1 MSRLPSPFDPIL
13 QSQGFVML
21 DGGLASELEFR
32 GAILD
37 DALWSA
43 KVLLES
49 ADSIRQLHLDYFQA
63 GADVAISASYQATYE
78 GLAKKGLGKA
88 ASELVFQQSIV
99 LAQEASQQFSQ
110 QSGRKEKGLWPL
122 VAASIGPY
130 GAFLADGS
138 EYRGDYGL
146 SKQALVAFHRN
157 RLQKLLSFQPDLL
170 AVETIPCLLEAE
182 AIIELLRE
190 TPSKTAYLSFSCRD
204 EQHLSSEEPFAAA
217 VALANTCPQ
226 LIAVGINCT
235 APQLISPLLRTV
247 QDSSALPFL
256 VYPNKGE
263 SWDAKQKCWL
273 PTSPSFSIHDQLEH
287 WYELGV
293 RIFGGCCRVRPA
305 DIAEMRVKLERVCAS
320 SYR

>member
-1 MSRLPSPFDPIL
+1 
-13 QSQGFVML
+13 ML

-32 GAILD
+32 GANLD

-49 ADSIRQLHLDYFQA
+49 ADSIRQLHLDYFRA
-63 GADVAISASYQATYE
+63 GADVAIGASYQATYE
-78 GLAKKGLGKA
+78 GLAQKGLTRTD
-88 ASELVFQQSIV
+88 SDLVFQNSIV
-99 LAQEASQQFSQ
+99 LAQEARDQFSPVE
-110 QSGRKEKGLWPL
+110 GEMENRLRPI

-146 SKQALVAFHRN
+146 SKQALVDFHRA

-170 AVETIPCLLEAE
+170 AIETIPCLLEAE

-204 EQHLSSEEPFAAA
+204 EQYLSSGEPFAAA

-247 QDSSALPFL
+247 QDSSTLPFL
-256 VYPNKGE
+256 VYPNRGE
-263 SWDAKQKCWL
+263 SWDAQQKCWV
-273 PTSPSFSIHDQLEH
+273 PTKLSSSLNEKVEE

-305 DIAEMRVKLERVCAS
+305 DITEMRKTLERICV
-320 SYR
+320 

>member
-1 MSRLPSPFDPIL
+1 
-13 QSQGFVML
+13 ML

-32 GAILD
+32 GAVLD

-43 KVLLES
+43 KVLLEQ
-49 ADSIRQLHLDYFQA
+49 ADTIRQLHLDYFLV

-78 GLAKKGLGKA
+78 GLAQKGLGEA
-88 ASELVFQQSIV
+88 ASDTIFQKSIA
-99 LAQEASQQFSQ
+99 LAQAARDQYVQQQAGKSN
-110 QSGRKEKGLWPL
+110 RLPPL

-138 EYRGDYGL
+138 EYRGDYGI
-146 SKQALVAFHRN
+146 SKSALVDFHRN
-157 RLQKLLSFQPDLL
+157 RLQKLLEFQPDIL

-204 EQHLSSEEPFAAA
+204 EQHLSSGEPFAAA

-273 PTSPSFSIHDQLEH
+273 PISPSFSIHNQLEQ

-305 DIAEMRVKLERVCAS
+305 DIAEIRVKLERICAS